1 SPRRASGRPSLLRA
15 RTAPPGSHRR
25 APAGLPR
32 GARRGPDRTSH
43 RPARDAPRARQ
54 TPPRARGSTGER
66 HLAPADVHSPA
77 RGSPPG
83 PGPIR
88 QARGTGTPGD
98 PDPHEDSRSPCQ
110 PPGPPRSGRPGRP
123 RSRSERRPRGGGPPR
138 TSAARP
144 SARRPPPTAP
154 LPPRLAGESAPFA
167 AGAGGAVL
175 LVPDSPSSLP
185 RAAGRGRG
193 GRYRRGLRYCRRRA
207 PPTGGV
213 VQLGRQA
220 PDEITPVNSAVR
232 DGRVRAVRG
241 NRPTSSPPAR
251 VSNPHRRRRTPRSAP
266 LLARTP

>member
-1 SPRRASGRPSLLRA
+1 CSPSALPQA
-15 RTAPPGSHRR
+15 GS
-25 APAGLPR
+25 
-32 GARRGPDRTSH
+32 
-43 RPARDAPRARQ
+43 
-54 TPPRARGSTGER
+54 
-66 HLAPADVHSPA
+66 
-77 RGSPPG
+77 
-83 PGPIR
+83 
-88 QARGTGTPGD
+88 
-98 PDPHEDSRSPCQ
+98 
-110 PPGPPRSGRPGRP
+110 PGRP
-123 RSRSERRPRGGGPPR
+123 LLRPDRIQRGGGPPR

-144 SARRPPPTAP
+144 SARTPPPTAP

-175 LVPDSPSSLP
+175 LVRDSPSSLQ

-220 PDEITPVNSAVR
+220 PDAITPVNPAVR
-232 DGRVRAVRG
+232 DGRVRAFRG
-241 NRPTSSPPAR
+241 TPPPSSPPAG